1 MRTAMTALA
10 ACLMAGCAGTTIET
24 LHANALGSPKAG
36 VTQASLAYNLPRTLI
51 EVEKAGDTITMVE
64 KLVPDIEHSYTVR

>member
-1 MRTAMTALA
+1 MRTAMTAMA

-24 LHANALGSPKAG
+24 LPANALEAPKAG
-36 VTQASLAYNLPRTLI
+36 VTQASLAYNLLRTLI
-51 EVEKAGDTITMVE
+51 EVEKAGDTITIVE